1 MGLFSVLNV
10 ATSGLFASQ
19 QAMDISGQN
28 ISNADVEG
36 YSRKRLNQSTSYRR
50 DEQFGQVGLGV
61 DMINIERMRNSFIDE
76 QIRRQN
82 QDVGNYTELD
92 NTMQSI
98 ENIFNEPADTGI
110 QHYMDQFF
118 DSWQNL
124 ANNPSDVSARTM
136 VRTNAEILTDVFHN
150 LSGELSNLRQSR
162 NDELEDRVKKVNEI
176 SQELLNLNKE
186 IGAVE
191 VGKQNA
197 NDSKDKR
204 DLLLKQLSELI
215 DVTTIENEHGQITVT
230 TGGSI
235 LVSPVD
241 RQELETYTTSF
252 GQPDGTTI
260 TDIGIRFSNSK
271 RQLNPQGGQIKGL
284 LDSRDV
290 VVPSYQKKLDL
301 IATTLVKKVNELHS
315 QGYNLNGY
323 SGNNFFN
330 ELVTGA
336 SDIKISAEIASDV
349 ANIAASSGG
358 EIKPAG
364 TNQLTAGSHNFGTVA
379 TQLVRDPLSATP
391 TPAKNIVQGTVI
403 VSTPTVTLK
412 EGVDYSINYANGT
425 IQMLHNGYDAQ
436 NLDVSFQYR
445 TGGFQGAGDNSNALK
460 IAGLRSDL
468 TMTPDILGNGTST
481 FTEFY
486 ASLIGELG
494 LNRNEAKSN
503 LDTRKSLVEQYQSQQ
518 DSISGVSID
527 EEMANLIKYQH
538 TYQAAARIIS
548 VTSEMLDTLLR
559 M

>member
-36 YSRKRLNQSTSYRR
+36 YSRKRLNLSTNYRS

-186 IGAVE
+186 IGGIE

-215 DVTTIENEHGQITVT
+215 DVTTIENEHGQVTVT

-252 GQPDGTTI
+252 DQPDGTTI
-260 TDIGIRFSNSK
+260 TDIGIRFANSK

-290 VVPSYQKKLDL
+290 IVPSYQKKLDL
-301 IATTLVKKVNELHS
+301 IATTLVEKVNELHS

-336 SDIKISAEIASDV
+336 SDIKISAEVASDV
-349 ANIAASSGG
+349 ANIAASSAG
-358 EIKPAG
+358 EIKPAVA
-364 TNQLTAGSHNFGTVA
+364 NQLTAGSHNFGSAAV
-379 TQLVRDPLSATP
+379 QLVRDPASATP
-391 TPAKNIVQGTVI
+391 TAAKNIVQGTVV

-412 EGVDYSINYANGT
+412 EGVDYNINYASGT
-425 IQMLHNGYDAQ
+425 IQMLHNGYDTQ
-436 NLDVSFQYR
+436 NLDVNFQYR
-445 TGGFQGAGDNSNALK
+445 SGGFQGAGDNSNALK

-481 FTEFY
+481 FTEYY
-486 ASLIGELG
+486 ASVIGELG
-494 LNRNEAKSN
+494 LNRNEAQSN

-548 VTSEMLDTLLR
+548 VTSEMLDTLLK

>member
-1 MGLFSVLNV
+1 MGLLSVLNV

-28 ISNADVEG
+28 ISNANVDG
-36 YSRKRLNQSTSYRR
+36 YSRKRLNQTTDYRQ
-50 DEQFGQVGLGV
+50 DGQFGQVGMGV
-61 DMINIERMRNSFIDE
+61 DMVNIERLRNSFIDD

-98 ENIFNEPADTGI
+98 ENVFNEPSDTGV
-110 QHYMDQFF
+110 QHYIDQFF

-124 ANNPSDVSARTM
+124 ANNPSDISARTM
-136 VRTNAEILTDVFHN
+136 VKTNGEILTDVFHN

-162 NDELEDRVKKVNEI
+162 NDELEDRVKKINEI
-176 SQELLNLNKE
+176 SAEILNLNKE
-186 IGAVE
+186 IGSVQI
-191 VGKQNA
+191 GNQNA

-204 DLLLKQLSELI
+204 DLLLKQLSELVDI
-215 DVTTIENEHGQITVT
+215 TSVENEHGQVTVT

-241 RQELETYTTSF
+241 RQELETYTTAF
-252 GQPDGTTI
+252 NQPDGTTI
-260 TDIGIRFSNSK
+260 TDIGIRFTNSK
-271 RQLNPQGGQIKGL
+271 RQLNPQGGQIRGL

-290 VVPSYQKKLDL
+290 VVPSYQKKLDQL
-301 IATTLVKKVNELHS
+301 ATALVKKVNELHS

-323 SGNNFFN
+323 SGNDFFDSS
-330 ELVTGA
+330 VTGA
-336 SDIKISAEIASDV
+336 SDIKISASIESDV

-358 EIKPAG
+358 EIQPAV
-364 TNQLTAGSHNFGTVA
+364 TNQLTAGSHNFGIAAV
-379 TQLVRDPLSATP
+379 QLFRDPVAVPP
-391 TPAKNIVQGTVI
+391 TAAKNIVQGTVV

-412 EGVDYSINYANGT
+412 EGVDYNINYQNGT

-436 NLDVSFQYR
+436 NLDVKFQYR
-445 TGGFQGAGDNSNALK
+445 SGGFQGAGDNSNALK
-460 IAGLRSDL
+460 IANLRSDL

-481 FTEFY
+481 FTEY
-486 ASLIGELG
+486 YSSMIGELG

-518 DSISGVSID
+518 DSIAGVSID

-548 VTSEMLDTLLR
+548 VTSEMLDTLLK